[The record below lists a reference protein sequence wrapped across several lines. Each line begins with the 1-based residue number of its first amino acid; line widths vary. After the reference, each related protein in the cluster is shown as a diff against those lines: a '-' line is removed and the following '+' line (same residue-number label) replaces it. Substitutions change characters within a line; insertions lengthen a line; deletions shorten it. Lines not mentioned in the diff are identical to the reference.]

1 MKNIFSINLEN
12 AQRNYTVRDLIE
24 LKGKKQLTQINVS
37 TPEEAAAAQEA
48 KIDLIIAPPTG
59 DIIKI
64 RNYADKTFLTVGIP
78 FLKYENKDKITKK
91 AFELIEIGVDS
102 IHCGSWNLDFMSH
115 LNKFNIPFQGHAG
128 FVPSQTTWIGGIRAY
143 GKNFKEAKQI
153 YNHVKKIEN
162 TGAWA
167 VEIECIPEKI
177 MSEINKTTNMLT
189 ISIGSGQSTDIQFLF
204 AEDILG
210 YSAIKTPRHA
220 KVYRN
225 FINLYK
231 NIQKERVN
239 AFKEFKKDVTL
250 KKFPSKKNII
260 SIDKDELSLF
270 RKFINSK
277 N

>member
-1 MKNIFSINLEN
+1 MKNIFSINLKN
-12 AQRNYTVRDLIE
+12 TQRNYTVRDLIE
-24 LKGKKQLTQINVS
+24 LKGKKKLTQINVS

-59 DIIKI
+59 DIMKI

-102 IHCGSWNLDFMSH
+102 IHCGSWNLDFMSY

-143 GKNFKEAKQI
+143 GKNFEEAKQI

-210 YSAIKTPRHA
+210 YSTIKTPRHA

-231 NIQKERVN
+231 KIQKERVN
-239 AFKEFKKDVTL
+239 AFKDFKRDVTL

>member
-1 MKNIFSINLEN
+1 MRNIFSINLEN
-12 AQRNYTVRDLIE
+12 TQRNYTVRDLIE

-115 LNKFNIPFQGHAG
+115 LHKFNIPFQGHAG

-143 GKNFKEAKQI
+143 GKNFKEAKLI

-177 MSEINKTTNMLT
+177 MSEINETTNMLT

-210 YSAIKTPRHA
+210 YSTIKTPRHA

-225 FINLYK
+225 FVNLYK
-231 NIQKERVN
+231 KIQKERVN
-239 AFKEFKKDVTL
+239 AFKEFKRDVTL